1 MSTQDKIER
10 SVLVQRRLDLRAY
23 LGRIKRKMK
32 GLTTRETNVVSD
44 IKRADQTLNQ
54 QIKILETKVT

>member
-1 MSTQDKIER
+1 MSTPDKIER
-10 SVLVQRRLDLRAY
+10 SALVQRRHDLRAY

-32 GLTTRETNVVSD
+32 SLTTRQTSVVSD

>member
-32 GLTTRETNVVSD
+32 SLTTRQTSVVSD